1 MTVTSSP
8 PTIPYAAGL
17 ETQERETVADALP
30 VEGTIPPWLAGSL
43 IRTGPAKFEVGERQY
58 RHWFDGL
65 AMLHRFGIAE
75 GRVSYANRFLETRA
89 FKAARDYGRI
99 SYSEFATDPCRTLF
113 QRFFSIFSPALTDNA
128 AVNLVRLGEQ
138 FVAMTETPLPMAF
151 EADTLK
157 TLGVTDW
164 AKGLKGQITTA
175 HPHLD
180 RERGELVNYVAHL
193 GPTSRYRVYALAP
206 GSKQP
211 RQIAAVRVNRPAY
224 MHSFAITERYV
235 VLVEFPLVVVPIELA
250 VSGRPFIEN
259 YRWEPKRGTR
269 FTVIDLGTGKV
280 RARVDGP
287 AFFSFHHINAFED
300 GDELVIDL
308 CAYEDASI
316 IQALYLDR
324 LRAGEPVPT
333 ATPWRYC
340 VPLNGG
346 EASGVQLADVAMELP
361 RIDYRKRNA
370 RPYRYVYGAGARG
383 DRDFLNQ
390 LVKVDVEDGSVSS
403 WSEPGSYPGEP
414 VFVPAPDQKAEDD
427 GAILSVVL
435 DSERESSFLLVFDA
449 HTFQEVA
456 RAQAPL
462 RIPFG
467 FHGSFFSA

>member
-1 MTVTSSP
+1 MTATSSP
-8 PTIPYAAGL
+8 TTIPYAAGL
-17 ETQERETVADALP
+17 ETQERETSADALP

-65 AMLHRFGIAE
+65 AMLHRFGIAD
-75 GRVSYANRFLETRA
+75 GQVSYANRFLETRA
-89 FKAARDYGRI
+89 FKAARDQGRI

-128 AVNLVRLGEQ
+128 AVNLVRLGKQ
-138 FVAMTETPLPMAF
+138 FVAMTETPLPVAF
-151 EADTLK
+151 EADTLR
-157 TLGVTDW
+157 TLGVADW
-164 AKGLKGQITTA
+164 AKGLKGQLTTA

-206 GSKQP
+206 GSQRP
-211 RQIAAVRVNRPAY
+211 RQIAAVRVSRPAY

-235 VLVEFPLVVVPIELA
+235 VLVEFPLVVIPIELA

-259 YRWEPKRGTR
+259 YKWEPGRGTR
-269 FTVIDLGTGKV
+269 FTVVDLSSGEV
-280 RARVDGP
+280 RARVGGP

-300 GDELVIDL
+300 GDELAIDL

-316 IQALYLDR
+316 IDALYLDR

-333 ATPWRYC
+333 ATPWRYR
-340 VPLNGG
+340 VPLGGG
-346 EASGVQLADVAMELP
+346 EASGEQLADCTIELP

-383 DRDFLNQ
+383 DRDFLDQ
-390 LVKVDVEDGSVSS
+390 LVKVDVDDGSVMT

-427 GAILSVVL
+427 GALLSVVL
-435 DSERESSFLLVFDA
+435 DSRRETSFLLVLDA
-449 HTFQEVA
+449 HTFEEVA
-456 RAQAPL
+456 RAEAPL

-467 FHGSFFSA
+467 FHGSFFAA